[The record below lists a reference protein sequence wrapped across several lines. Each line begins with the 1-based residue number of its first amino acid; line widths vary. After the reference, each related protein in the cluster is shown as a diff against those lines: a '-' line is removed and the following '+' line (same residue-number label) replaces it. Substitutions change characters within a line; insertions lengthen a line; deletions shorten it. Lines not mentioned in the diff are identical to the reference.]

1 MSDVKEQVAT
11 QAALVKKL
19 QAEKGRD
26 DPETKA
32 AVQKMKDL
40 REQMGGDKKEAK
52 KPALSGEAAFR
63 AERMALIDKLGEKK
77 DAYPNKFHC
86 SIAVK
91 ELIKEYNPKIEESQ
105 RLDDVQLSIAGR
117 VNSVRTGKTSFFDV
131 IGDGEKIQVVM
142 HPDVF
147 EGDSEKFKEVSKMFR
162 RGDVAG
168 IVGVPGKS
176 KTGELSVFAK
186 SMTMLTPCLK
196 MLPKDHFGFKDQEQ
210 RYRQRYLDLIVN
222 KDNRKTFEV
231 RAEIIRYIRRYLD
244 DRGFL
249 EVETPMMSMQAGG
262 ATARPFVT
270 HHNDLN
276 LDMFM
281 RVAPELYLK
290 QCVVGGLERVY
301 EIGRN
306 FRNEGIDL
314 THNPEFTSCEF
325 YWAYADYYDLMKETE
340 EMVSGLVHKLHGS
353 YEVKFEVEN
362 EKTGKK
368 EEQVINFKPPFK
380 RISMIEELEKL
391 TETKFPAVLESAEAT
406 TFLKNLLI
414 KYKLDLTPPHTNAR
428 MLDKLV
434 DHFLESQCV
443 NPTFICDHPKVM
455 SPLAKWH
462 RNNQDLT
469 ERFELF
475 IMRKE
480 VCNAYTELN
489 SPMTQRERFEGQV
502 KDKDAG
508 DLEAQPVDEG
518 FITALEYGL
527 PPTAGWGLGIDRLT
541 MMLTSQM
548 NIKEVL
554 LFPAMKPHETAQAGA
569 PFGGAALNGQGVPAL
584 KDTLKK

>member
-1 MSDVKEQVAT
+1 MADLKEQVAA
-11 QAALVKKL
+11 QATLVKDL
-19 QAEKGRD
+19 QKEKGRD
-26 DPETKA
+26 HEDTKA

-40 REQMGGDKKEAK
+40 RMEMAKDKPAAKKE
-52 KPALSGEAAFR
+52 PVLSGEAAYLE
-63 AERMALIDKLGEKK
+63 ERMQLVNKLGEKK
-77 DAYPNKFHC
+77 DAYPHKFHC
-86 SIAVK
+86 SHTVK
-91 ELIKEYNPKIEESQ
+91 EFMAEFNSESLTASDIKKDTE
-105 RLDDVQLSIAGR
+105 VTVAGR
-117 VNSVRTGKTSFFDV
+117 INSVRTGKTCFFDV
-131 IGDGEKIQVVM
+131 IGDGDKIQIVM
-142 HPDVF
+142 LNDVF
-147 EGDSEKFKEVSKMFR
+147 DGDDEKFKEVSKMFR
-162 RGDVAG
+162 RGD
-168 IVGVPGKS
+168 IVGIKGHPGKT
-176 KTGELSVFAK
+176 KTGEMSVYAQ
-186 SMTMLTPCLK
+186 SMTLLTPCLK
-196 MLPKDHFGFKDQEQ
+196 MLPKDHYGFKDQEQ
-210 RYRQRYLDLIVN
+210 RYRQRFLDLIVN

-249 EVETPMMSMQAGG
+249 EVETPMMNSQAGG

-276 LDMFM
+276 IDMFM
-281 RVAPELYLK
+281 RVAPELFLK
-290 QCVVGGLERVY
+290 MCVVGGLERVY

-325 YWAYADYYDLMKETE
+325 YWAYADYNDLMRETE
-340 EMVSGLVHKLHGS
+340 EMISGLVMKIHGK
-353 YEVKFEVEN
+353 YEVAFCVEN

-368 EEQVINFKPPFK
+368 EDHIINFKPPFK
-380 RISMIEELEKL
+380 RVRMIPALEEATGE
-391 TETKFPAVLESAEAT
+391 KFPAVLESEEAT
-406 TFLKNLLI
+406 VFLKSMLI

-434 DHFLESQCV
+434 DNFLEKADM

-462 RNNQDLT
+462 RDNEDLT

-475 IMRKE
+475 VMGKE

-489 SPMTQRERFEGQV
+489 SPMTQRERFMGQT

-527 PPTAGWGLGIDRLT
+527 PPTAGWYVKG
-541 MMLTSQM
+541 
-548 NIKEVL
+548 KESSD
-554 LFPAMKPHETAQAGA
+554 G
-569 PFGGAALNGQGVPAL
+569 
-584 KDTLKK
+584 